1 VGNGYHTQRLSYL
14 FVLFSAIYTESLFLL
29 FSVLVYGFSARRQY
43 ALAGLFVSAASLT
56 RVNGLLLAV
65 IPLCEILLNK
75 PSRFWVRFVVTGFTS
90 EVGLSLYGLYLWIT
104 QGSPLAF
111 VLAQANWKRAIVWPW
126 QTVFD
131 SLAVVVS
138 GYGGFRDNWFMR
150 ATSAEDLL
158 AALLFISCTILA
170 FSFVRRSLFA
180 YSVAAML
187 LLLVSHGP
195 YTLGLWLIS
204 RYVLGLFPGFVVL
217 GILLDR
223 VPRLKW
229 GVWAIWLVILFFLTG
244 WFASGRWV
252 A

>member
-204 RYVLGLFPGFVVL
+204 RYVLGLFTGFVVL